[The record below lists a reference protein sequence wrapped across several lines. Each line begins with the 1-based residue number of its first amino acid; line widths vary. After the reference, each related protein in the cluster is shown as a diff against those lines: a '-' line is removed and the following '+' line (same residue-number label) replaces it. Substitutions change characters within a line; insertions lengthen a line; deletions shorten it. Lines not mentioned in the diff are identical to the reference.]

1 MTKIAGLLTDGKAK
15 MHKLFVF
22 FLLFL
27 GLSSYLVLA
36 VHKNLQPERN
46 DVSISIKD
54 PNVAPTLLVVA
65 VIGDTHLSEGRKS
78 LVAFRELLLKV
89 GATKPDIVLFVG
101 DYIADPKSIENIEG
115 HRKAVI
121 NSMKLLDPIPNALV
135 LGNYES
141 WSNAE
146 DWLAE
151 FERLG
156 VDAMENEVT
165 VLETKKGPVCVR
177 GLGDKF
183 TSRFGYVDY
192 PVECKSNP
200 KLTITH
206 DPSGAF
212 DRRVK
217 GLVIAGHTH
226 CGQVSLP
233 FIGPLWVPTDAPSF
247 AHCGLYEGSSIT
259 VFVTSGVGT
268 SILPMRFGAQSQW
281 DLLSIKIN

>member
-1 MTKIAGLLTDGKAK
+1 MRKLVWLTLISCVVIGY
-15 MHKLFVF
+15 FTY
-22 FLLFL
+22 
-27 GLSSYLVLA
+27 SISQ
-36 VHKNLQPERN
+36 NLKTQRN
-46 DVSISIKD
+46 DVSISIID
-54 PNVAPTLLVVA
+54 PDVKPTSLSIA
-65 VIGDTHLSEGRKS
+65 VIGDTHTHESRKP
-78 LVAFRELLLKV
+78 LAALRELLLEVK
-89 GATKPDIVLFVG
+89 AAEPDLIVLVG
-101 DYIADPKSIENIEG
+101 DYIFDPSSEQLPIHRENIINTLKLVDPVP
-115 HRKAVI
+115 RAV
-121 NSMKLLDPIPNALV
+121 V

-146 DWLAE
+146 DWLFE
-151 FERLG
+151 FERLD

-183 TSRFGYVDY
+183 TRRFDYVDY
-192 PVECKSNP
+192 PDKCKSLP

-206 DPSGAF
+206 DPAGAF

-233 FIGPLWVPTDAPSF
+233 FTGPLWVPTDAPSF
-247 AHCGLYEGSSIT
+247 AHCGLHEGHKIT

-268 SILPMRFGAQSQW
+268 SILPLRLGTQSQW
-281 DLLSIKIN
+281 DLLSVNIN